1 MKIPIKQQIL
11 NAYDRGLAIDII
23 AECSGK
29 TIEQI
34 RRIIRDRYKTIQ
46 GKQESKKTN

>member
-29 TIEQI
+29 TIEQV
-34 RRIIRDRYKTIQ
+34 RRIISDRYKSLQ
-46 GKQESKKTN
+46 RKQEIKKEN